1 MIQNFSWFR
10 WLKTRF
16 SDSAVR
22 PMTATR
28 RRHGRLKR
36 HSATAIERLEPR
48 VLLSAT
54 LTVVDVD
61 SLAIDA
67 DSDGVADPGD
77 QIHYTVTVQN
87 TGDASA
93 TNLTIA
99 EIVNDPNLTLVP
111 GSLNVSPL
119 AINDTYTAVAN
130 TQLVVGTA
138 TPLAGPAATV
148 AGNVLSN
155 DTEFLGDTFTI
166 STYNTTSA
174 NGGAVNLV
182 TTGPNAGS
190 FTYTP
195 AAGFTGA
202 DTFTYTLRDKG
213 IDGIAGNADDLTSV
227 ATVTINVGAQ
237 KVWYVDNTAGTG
249 GDGTSTNP
257 FDSLSDV
264 SGASGPDGTGDI
276 IYVRS
281 GSGNYTGG
289 VTLVTNQ
296 TLWGENT
303 TLIVDGFTLQ
313 AAGTDPTITNAAG
326 NGVTLA
332 TGNTIKGLTIGD
344 TTGTDISGTA
354 VGSLFITNVNSIGTG
369 GIITIGTSGAVNIT
383 LDTATTTSSSTTGI
397 SLTNITG
404 SFTASTGA
412 ISGVTGTDVYVNGGT
427 ATVNI
432 GSSITSNTGGSVEVT
447 GRAAGSNQVTFSG
460 ALNIT
465 GGSGL
470 LIHDNSA
477 GTVLFS
483 NASKVINTGTSAAI
497 NLSQNSGA
505 TVNFTG
511 GGLDIDTTSGT
522 GFNADFGGTVNITG
536 TGNSITA
543 TTGKA
548 IFISG
553 VTIGSSGITLQSTA
567 ANGGTNSAITLA
579 DTGTGNFTVTGDGTG
594 AAGAQGGNASGG
606 IIQNITGAD
615 AISLS
620 NVGGTVSLSSMSI
633 LNVTSSNDATDAIQ
647 TISGVDAIQ
656 GTGTIGALSLTG
668 VKISNTSDMAIKGT
682 GTWTGLTINNSL
694 IEKSNRYGV
703 ANRGDSNNEGMVV
716 ISGLTGTASITNSK
730 FDQGGTLV
738 DLMTATSGH
747 LDVTMTNNIFSNS
760 YKGFN
765 GGVGGIYQVGGYG
778 VRLITQGS
786 ASLTAIIGDVN
797 ESSSALG
804 NLFLNDTYSV
814 FVGHLNGTDTGL
826 IKALLSENTFQVTNH
841 LSPTGAPF
849 FTIPNGTV
857 LLAPLGVGNMDATV
871 SNNTFDQTVDAAGLE
886 GSLSVA
892 AQGGTNN
899 QVKITGNNFI
909 NPWDRPLE
917 LRSNNGAVLT
927 ALVSGN
933 TYTTGTAGGAGTD
946 STAFTGSYN
955 ASRFWTL
962 NNSTLNLTWINETG
976 ATNSL
981 ANGTRIEAANAGDT
995 LNVFMNN
1002 LHVPN
1007 GYSFINN
1014 GTLNLYRNGSV
1025 SGTIQGILQDNNVTG
1040 GGGSAATSP
1049 PTVSTTGTI
1058 TFSNTAVIQP
1068 SFTIPLLFSPVTTD
1082 TGNGTTT
1089 TDPTE
1094 PSTDNP
1100 DGSPLPTDP
1109 TDGTTAVVDDG
1120 VLTQAELDTLVAAAI
1135 ARWEATG
1142 LTPEQAAALHS
1153 VTFVVEDLPPGYLG
1167 EATPGVVIVDSNA
1180 AGNSWF
1186 IDTTPDDDSEF
1197 TGVGSD
1203 LNAIAGS
1210 GAAGRV
1216 DALSVIMHELGHQ
1229 LGLADTYAAADAA
1242 SVMFGWLQQG
1252 ERRLPTEGQALGADP
1267 NYLVWENGPDFLF
1280 GSTLLGT
1287 LPAGYN
1293 LTIVYDATVN
1303 NITNGVAPIVSSQIR
1318 VTADGGINV
1327 LSDDPSISGA
1337 ANATQTPIDSIQ
1349 IGNLVYIDADT
1360 SGTFN
1365 VGDSGMDGVTVNLYV
1380 DVNTNGVLDAG
1391 DGAAIATT
1399 VTAGGGLYSFGV
1411 LPGDYL
1417 VEIAAANFQSGGPL
1431 EGMISTGGAAIDPD
1445 TNIDNDDN
1453 GINNA
1458 SPAVNGISS
1467 QAITVNYNT
1476 EPTADGTGQFD
1487 INNTVDFGFFLQSN
1501 TPPVLA
1507 TAGNINYSEDD
1518 PATAIDS
1525 GITVT
1530 DTDSPT
1536 LTGATITMTNFVAG
1550 QDVLGFVN
1558 DGLTMG
1564 NIAVVTNVGGVL
1576 TLTSAGGS
1584 ATTAEWQAALR
1595 AVTYANTS
1603 NTPDTTPRSVD
1614 FVVNDGIDPSNTLTS
1629 TINITAT
1636 NDAPVL
1642 ATAGNINY
1650 AENDPATAI
1659 DTGITVTDADNAT
1672 LTGATIT
1679 ITNFVAG
1686 QDVLGF
1692 VNDGLT
1698 MGNIAVVTNVSGVL
1712 TLTSAGGIATTAEWQ
1727 AALRA
1732 VTYTNTSEAPDT
1744 TARSVDFVV
1753 NDGTD
1758 PSNTLTSTINI
1769 TASNDVP
1776 VVANIETTTLPYAP
1790 NGPAVA
1796 VTSTLTLSDAD
1807 SPNLTGATV
1816 TITGYQAGDV
1826 LQFTD
1831 TLNIT
1836 GVFVAGTLTL
1846 TGSDTVAN
1854 YETALRSITYAS
1866 TSQSPAARTVN
1877 FQVTDGTDPSNIQS
1891 RTVGGYAQL
1900 VGTVLNV
1907 YGTPQTNNIS
1917 VTEGATLDIV
1927 VDGAL
1932 SQFTPASVTAINIY
1946 ADAGDDSIL
1955 INSLNSGTA
1964 LTAYGGDG
1972 NDTIKVNSVVTQAV
1986 TLDGGNNNDL
1996 LIGGSGDDTLIGG
2009 QGNDW
2014 LNGGDG
2020 SDSLDGGAGSD
2031 VYAFND
2037 TLTNQTDTVVE
2048 LNAGGTDQLNFSA
2061 MTTAVTVNLT
2071 SDATLATMVHRLV
2084 KTGSAGQAAFIENV
2098 LGGSG
2103 NDFITGN
2110 AGHNYLAGNGGNDTL
2125 IGAEGN
2131 DELVGGQGN
2140 DLLKGGDQDDV
2151 LTGGI
2156 GDDYLKGEAGND
2168 FLNGGDGFNTLAG
2181 GIGNDMYLFPV
2192 ATINQLE
2199 TVIELS
2205 AEGTDTLN
2213 FSALTTA
2220 VVADLTSDTAM
2231 ATMLH
2236 RIVQAGAGQSAFIE
2250 NVVGGSGNDQI
2261 NGNAANNLLIGNDGN
2276 DTISGNGGNDIL
2288 VGGNGNDVLKGIGG
2302 LNILIGGTGADLL
2315 LGGTGEDLLMSGS
2328 TVYDNDPVL
2337 LQYLLAEWT
2346 SGSPYQTRVDH
2357 LLGTTAGGAN
2367 LGITLNSTTAHTDAD
2382 ADYLTGGSG
2391 RDWFL
2396 AGSLQDVLSDQAVD
2410 EVFTHIDTWL

>member
-16 SDSAVR
+16 SDSAIR
-22 PMTATR
+22 PVAAGR
-28 RRHGRLKR
+28 RRHGRSTR
-36 HSATAIERLEPR
+36 RSVTAIERLEPR
-48 VLLSAT
+48 ILLSAT
-54 LTVVDVD
+54 ISVVDVD
-61 SLAIDA
+61 SLVTDA
-67 DSDGVADPGD
+67 DADGVADPGD

-99 EIVNDPNLTLVP
+99 EIINDPNLTQVP

-119 AINDTYTAVAN
+119 AINDSYLAVAN
-130 TQLVVGTA
+130 TQLIVGSA
-138 TPLAGPAATV
+138 TPLAGPAASI

-155 DTEFLGDTFTI
+155 DTEFLGDTFAI
-166 STYNTTSA
+166 SAFDGTSA
-174 NGGAVNLV
+174 NGGTVNLV
-182 TTGPNAGS
+182 TSGVDAGS

-227 ATVTINVGAQ
+227 ATVTINVGTQ

-289 VTLVTNQ
+289 VTLQTNQ

-303 TLIVDGFTLQ
+303 TLIVNGFTLQ

-326 NGVTLA
+326 DGVTLA

-354 VGSLFITNVNSIGTG
+354 VGSLFITNVNSTGTG
-369 GIITIGTSGAVNIT
+369 GIMTISTSGAINVT

-397 SLTNITG
+397 SLTNISG
-404 SFTASTGA
+404 SFTASSGA

-447 GRAAGSNQVTFSG
+447 GRGAGANQVTFSG

-470 LIHDNSA
+470 FIHDNTA
-477 GTVLFS
+477 GTILFS
-483 NASKVINTGTSAAI
+483 NSSKVINTGTSTAVNLAGNTGAI
-497 NLSQNSGA
+497 I
-505 TVNFTG
+505 NFTG
-511 GGLDIDTTSGT
+511 GGLDIDTTSGP
-522 GFNADFGGTVNITG
+522 GFSANFGGTVNITG
-536 TGNSITA
+536 AGNSITA

-606 IIQNITGAD
+606 TIQNISGTD

-633 LNVTSSNDATDAIQ
+633 LNITSSTDATDAIQ

-668 VKISNTSDMAIKGT
+668 VKISNTSDMAINGA

-703 ANRGDSNNEGMVV
+703 TNRGDSNNEGMVV

-730 FDQGGTLV
+730 FDQGATLV
-738 DLMTATSGH
+738 DLMTSTSGH
-747 LDVTMTNNIFSNS
+747 LDVSMTNNTFSNS
-760 YKGFN
+760 YKGFS
-765 GGVGGIYQVGGYG
+765 GGVGGVFQVGGYG

-786 ASLTAIIGDVN
+786 ASMTAIIGDVN
-797 ESSSALG
+797 ESNSALG

-841 LSPTGAPF
+841 LSPTGAPI

-857 LLAPLGVGNMDATV
+857 LLAPLGTGNMDATV
-871 SNNTFDQTVDAAGLE
+871 SNNTFDQTVDTAGLE

-909 NPWDRPLE
+909 NPWDRPIE

-933 TYTTGTAGGAGTD
+933 TYSTGTVGGAGTD
-946 STAFTGSYN
+946 SAAFSGSYN
-955 ASRFWTL
+955 ASRFWST

-981 ANGTRIEAANAGDT
+981 SNGTRIEAANAGDT
-995 LNVFMNN
+995 VNVFMNN
-1002 LHVPN
+1002 LAVPN
-1007 GYSFINN
+1007 GYTFLNS
-1014 GTLNLYRNGSV
+1014 GTMNLYRNGSV

-1040 GGGSAATSP
+1040 GGGSTSTSP

-1068 SFTIPLLFSPVTTD
+1068 SFTIPLLFSPGTTD
-1082 TGNGTTT
+1082 PGTETTT
-1089 TDPTE
+1089 TETTE

-1109 TDGTTAVVDDG
+1109 TDGTTTVVDDG
-1120 VLTQAELDTLVAAAI
+1120 VLTQAELDSLVAAAI

-1142 LTPEQAAALHS
+1142 LTPEQDAALHS
-1153 VTFVVEDLPPGYLG
+1153 VVFVVEDLPPGYLG

-1186 IDTTPDDDSEF
+1186 IDSTPDDDAEF
-1197 TGVGSD
+1197 AGVGSG
-1203 LNAIAGS
+1203 LQAITGGS
-1210 GAAGRV
+1210 AAGHV
-1216 DALSVIMHELGHQ
+1216 DALTVIMHELGHQ

-1242 SVMFGWLQQG
+1242 SIMFGWLQLG
-1252 ERRLPTEGQALGADP
+1252 ERRLPTENQALGADL
-1267 NYLVWENGPDFLF
+1267 NYLAWEDGPDFMF
-1280 GSTLLGT
+1280 GSTNLGT

-1303 NITNGVAPIVSSQIR
+1303 NITNGVAPIVSSQVR
-1318 VTADGGINV
+1318 VTADGGIDV
-1327 LSDDPSISGA
+1327 MSDDPSIPGA
-1337 ANATQTPIDSIQ
+1337 ASATETPIDSIT
-1349 IGNLVYIDADT
+1349 IGNLVYIDADS
-1360 SGTFN
+1360 SGTFTG
-1365 VGDSGMDGVTVNLYV
+1365 GDSGVNNVVVNLYV

-1399 VTAGGGLYSFGV
+1399 MTAGGGIYSFGV
-1411 LPGDYL
+1411 LPGEYL
-1417 VEIAAANFQSGGPL
+1417 VEIAASNFQSGGPL
-1431 EGMISTGGAAIDPD
+1431 EGLISTGGAAIDPD
-1445 TNIDNDDN
+1445 NNIDNDDN
-1453 GINNA
+1453 GVNNA
-1458 SPAVNGISS
+1458 DPAVNGITS
-1467 QAITVNYNT
+1467 QAISVNYNS

-1487 INNTVDFGFFLQSN
+1487 INTTVDFGFISN
-1501 TPPVLA
+1501 
-1507 TAGNINYSEDD
+1507 
-1518 PATAIDS
+1518 
-1525 GITVT
+1525 
-1530 DTDSPT
+1530 SP
-1536 LTGATITMTNFVAG
+1536 
-1550 QDVLGFVN
+1550 
-1558 DGLTMG
+1558 
-1564 NIAVVTNVGGVL
+1564 
-1576 TLTSAGGS
+1576 
-1584 ATTAEWQAALR
+1584 
-1595 AVTYANTS
+1595 
-1603 NTPDTTPRSVD
+1603 
-1614 FVVNDGIDPSNTLTS
+1614 
-1629 TINITAT
+1629 
-1636 NDAPVL
+1636 PVL

-1650 AENDPATAI
+1650 AEDDPATPI
-1659 DTGITVTDADNAT
+1659 DSGITVSDTDSAT

-1698 MGNIAVVTNVSGVL
+1698 MGNIAVVTNVGGVLTLTSSGGTATLAQWQSALRAVTYANTSNTPDTTARSVDFVVNDGVDPSNTLTSTINITATNDAPVLMTAGNITYAENDPATAIDTGITVSDADNATLTGATITITNFVAGQDLLGFVNDGLTMGNIAVVTNVSDVL
-1712 TLTSAGGIATTAEWQ
+1712 TLTSAGGSATTAEWQ

-1732 VTYTNTSEAPDT
+1732 VTYTNTSEAPNT

-1769 TASNDVP
+1769 TASNDAP
-1776 VVANIETTTLPYAP
+1776 VIANIETTTLPYAP

-1807 SPNLTGATV
+1807 STNLTGATV
-1816 TITGYQAGDV
+1816 TITGYQVGDV
-1826 LQFTD
+1826 LQFTN
-1831 TLNIT
+1831 TPNIT
-1836 GVFVAGTLTL
+1836 GVFVGGTLTL

-1866 TSQSPAARTVN
+1866 SSTNPAARTVN

-1900 VGTVLNV
+1900 VGTILNV

-1946 ADAGDDSIL
+1946 ADAGDDTIL

-1996 LIGGSGDDTLIGG
+1996 LVGGSGNDMLIGG

-2014 LNGGDG
+2014 LNGSDG
-2020 SDSLDGGAGSD
+2020 SDSLDGGGGSD

-2061 MTTAVTVNLT
+2061 MTTAVSVNLT
-2071 SDATLATMVHRLV
+2071 SDTTLATMVHRLV
-2084 KTGSAGQAAFIENV
+2084 KTGSAGQALFIENV

-2103 NDFITGN
+2103 NDYVTGN

-2181 GIGNDMYLFPV
+2181 GIGDDNYLFQT
-2192 ATINQLE
+2192 ATVNQIDTVLE
-2199 TVIELS
+2199 LTG
-2205 AEGTDTLN
+2205 EGTDTLN
-2213 FSALTTA
+2213 FSTLTTA

-2236 RIVQAGAGQSAFIE
+2236 RIVQAGAGQSAFVE
-2250 NVVGGSGNDQI
+2250 NVIGGSGNDQI
-2261 NGNAANNLLIGNDGN
+2261 TGNAANNVLIGNDGG

-2302 LNILIGGTGADLL
+2302 LNILIGGTGADVLQ
-2315 LGGTGEDLLMSGS
+2315 GGTGEDLLMSGS
-2328 TVYDNDPVL
+2328 TVYDSDPVL

-2357 LLGTTAGGAN
+2357 LLGTSAGGAN
-2367 LGITLNSTTAHTDAD
+2367 LGITLNSTTAHTDVSG
-2382 ADYLTGGSG
+2382 DYLTGGSG

-2396 AGSLQDVLSDQAVD
+2396 ADSLQDVLTDQAVD

>member
-10 WLKTRF
+10 WLQTRF
-16 SDSAVR
+16 SDSAIR
-22 PMTATR
+22 PVAASR
-28 RRHGRLKR
+28 RRHARLSR
-36 HSATAIERLEPR
+36 HTATAIERLEPR

-54 LTVVDVD
+54 ISVVDVD
-61 SLAIDA
+61 SLVGDV

-77 QIHYTVTVQN
+77 TIHYTVTIQN
-87 TGDASA
+87 TGDAAA

-99 EIVNDPNLTLVP
+99 EIINDPNLTLVP

-130 TQLVVGTA
+130 TQLVVGSA
-138 TPLAGPAATV
+138 TPLSGPAAAV
-148 AGNVLSN
+148 AGNVLAN
-155 DTEFLGDTFTI
+155 DTEFLGDTFAI
-166 STYNTTSA
+166 SAFDSTSA

-182 TTGPNAGS
+182 TSGPNAGS

-195 AAGFTGA
+195 AAGFTGT

-227 ATVTINVGAQ
+227 ATVTINVGTQ
-237 KVWYVDNTAGTG
+237 KIWYVDNTAGTG

-257 FDSLSDV
+257 FDSLSDIT
-264 SGASGPDGTGDI
+264 GASGPDVAGDI
-276 IYVRS
+276 IYVRTGS
-281 GSGNYTGG
+281 GSYDGG
-289 VTLVTNQ
+289 VTLLTNQ

-313 AAGTDPTITNAAG
+313 AAGTDPTITNTAG

-344 TTGTDISGTA
+344 TTGTDISGTS
-354 VGSLFITNVNSIGTG
+354 VGSLFITNVNSTGTG
-369 GIITIGTSGAVNIT
+369 GIITISGGGAVNIT
-383 LDTATTTSSSTTGI
+383 LDNATTTSSSTTGI
-397 SLTNITG
+397 SLSNVTG
-404 SFTASTGA
+404 SVTASSGA
-412 ISGVTGTDVYVNGGT
+412 ISGVTGTDVYVDGGS
-427 ATVNI
+427 ATINI
-432 GSSITSNTGGSVEVT
+432 GSSITSNTGGSVEVKNR
-447 GRAAGSNQVTFSG
+447 GAGSNQITFSG

-477 GTVLFS
+477 GTVVFS
-483 NASKVINTGTSAAI
+483 NSSKVINTGTSSAV
-497 NLSQNSGA
+497 NLSLNSGA
-505 TVNFTG
+505 TINFTG
-511 GGLDIDTTSGT
+511 GGLDIDTTSAT
-522 GFNADFGGTVNITG
+522 AFNADTGGTVNITG
-536 TGNSITA
+536 SGNSITS

-548 IFISG
+548 IFISA
-553 VTIGSSGITLQSTA
+553 VTIGTSGITLQSAA
-567 ANGGTNSAITLA
+567 ANGGTSSAITLSS
-579 DTGTGNFTVTGDGTG
+579 TGSGNFTVTGDGTG

-633 LNVTSSNDATDAIQ
+633 LNITSSTDSTDSIQ
-647 TISGVDAIQ
+647 TLSGVDAIQ

-730 FDQGGTLV
+730 FDQGATLV
-738 DLMTATSGH
+738 DLMTSTSGH
-747 LDVTMTNNIFSNS
+747 LDVTMTNNTFSNS

-765 GGVGGIYQVGGYG
+765 GGVGGIYQIGGYG
-778 VRLITQGS
+778 VRLISQGS
-786 ASLTAIIGDVN
+786 ASMTAIIGDAN
-797 ESSSALG
+797 ESNAALG
-804 NLFLNDTYSV
+804 NQFLNDTYSI
-814 FVGHLNGTDTGL
+814 FVGHSNSADSGL
-826 IKALLSENTFQVTNH
+826 IKTLISENTFKVTNH
-841 LSPTGAPF
+841 TSPTGAPLYS
-849 FTIPNGTV
+849 IPNGTV
-857 LLAPLGVGNMDATV
+857 LLAPRGTGNMNATV
-871 SNNTFDQTVDAAGLE
+871 SNNTFDQTVDTAGLE

-892 AQGGTNN
+892 AEGGTNN
-899 QVKITGNNFI
+899 QFKITGNTFI
-909 NPWDRPLE
+909 NPWDRPME
-917 LRSNNGAVLT
+917 LRANNGAVLT

-933 TYTTGTAGGAGTD
+933 AYSSGTAGGPGTD
-946 STAFTGSYN
+946 SAVFSGNYN
-955 ASRFWTL
+955 ASRYWAL
-962 NNSTLNLTWINETG
+962 NNSTLNLTWTNETG
-976 ATNSL
+976 STNSL
-981 ANGTRIEAANAGDT
+981 SNGARIEAANSGDT
-995 LNVFMNN
+995 VNVFMSN
-1002 LHVPN
+1002 LNVPN
-1007 GYSFINN
+1007 GYTFLNS
-1014 GTLNLYRNGSV
+1014 GTINLYRNGSV
-1025 SGTIQGILQDNNVTG
+1025 SGTIQGILQDNNVKG
-1040 GGGSAATSP
+1040 GGGNAFASP
-1049 PTVSTTGTI
+1049 PTVSTSGTI

-1068 SFTIPLLFSPVTTD
+1068 SFTIPLLFSPGTPD
-1082 TGNGTTT
+1082 TGTGTTE
-1089 TDPTE
+1089 TDSTE

-1109 TDGTTAVVDDG
+1109 TDGTTTIVDDG

-1142 LTPEQAAALHS
+1142 LTPEQVAALHS
-1153 VTFVVEDLPPGYLG
+1153 VTFVMEDLPPGYLG
-1167 EATPGVVIVDSNA
+1167 EATSGVVIVDSNA

-1186 IDTTPDDDSEF
+1186 IDSTPYDDSEF
-1197 TGVGSD
+1197 SGVGSD
-1203 LNAIAGS
+1203 LNAVAGG

-1216 DALSVIMHELGHQ
+1216 DALTVIMHELGHQ
-1229 LGLADTYAAADAA
+1229 LGLSDTYAAADAA
-1242 SVMFGWLQQG
+1242 SIMFGWLQQG
-1252 ERRLPTEGQALGADP
+1252 ERRLPTEGQAAGADL
-1267 NYLVWENGPDFLF
+1267 NYLAWQNGPDFLF
-1280 GSTLLGT
+1280 GSMNLGS
-1287 LPAGYN
+1287 LPAGYS
-1293 LTIVYDATVN
+1293 LTVVYDATVGS
-1303 NITNGVAPIVSSQIR
+1303 ITNSVAQTVSSQVR

-1327 LSDDPSISGA
+1327 LSDDPSIVGA
-1337 ANATQTPIDSIQ
+1337 ANPTSTPLDSIQ
-1349 IGNLVYIDADT
+1349 IGNLVYLDADA

-1365 VGDSGMDGVTVNLYV
+1365 AGDSGIDSVTVNLYV

-1399 VTAGGGLYSFGV
+1399 TTAGGGLYAFNV
-1411 LPGDYL
+1411 MPGDYL
-1417 VEIAAANFQSGGPL
+1417 VEIAASNFQSGGPL
-1431 EGMISTGGAAIDPD
+1431 EGLLSTGGAAIDPD
-1445 TNIDNDDN
+1445 NNIDNDDN
-1453 GINNA
+1453 GVNN
-1458 SPAVNGISS
+1458 SNPAVNGISS

-1487 INNTVDFGFFLQSN
+1487 INNTVDFGFASN
-1501 TPPVLA
+1501 SPPVLA
-1507 TAGNINYSEDD
+1507 VSGNITYTEND
-1518 PATAIDS
+1518 PATAIDT
-1525 GITVT
+1525 GITVN
-1530 DTDSPT
+1530 DDNNAT
-1536 LTGATITMTNFVAG
+1536 LTGATVTITNYVAG
-1550 QDVLGFVN
+1550 QDVLGFTN
-1558 DGLTMG
+1558 DGATMG
-1564 NIAVVTNVGGVL
+1564 NIAIASNVGGVL
-1576 TLTSAGGS
+1576 TLTSSGGT
-1584 ATTAEWQAALR
+1584 ATLAEWQAALR
-1595 AVTYANTS
+1595 AVTYSNTS
-1603 NTPDTTPRSVD
+1603 DNPDTTARSVD
-1614 FVVNDGIDPSNTLTS
+1614 FTVTDGTDSSNTLTN

-1642 ATAGNINY
+1642 TTAGNINY

-1659 DTGITVTDADNAT
+1659 DTGITVSDADNAT

-1692 VNDGLT
+1692 ANDGLT

-1712 TLTSAGGIATTAEWQ
+1712 TLTSAGGSATTAEWQ

-1769 TASNDVP
+1769 TATNDAP
-1776 VVANIETTTLPYAP
+1776 VVTNIETTTLPYAP

-1807 SPNLTGATV
+1807 SPNLSGATV

-1831 TLNIT
+1831 TPNIT

-1854 YETALRSITYAS
+1854 YQAALRSVTYIS
-1866 TSQSPAARTVN
+1866 SSNSPAARTVN

-1900 VGTVLNV
+1900 VGTILNV

-1932 SQFTPASVTAINIY
+1932 SQFTPAAVTAINIY

-1972 NDTIKVNSVVTQAV
+1972 NDTIKVNSVVTQGV

-1996 LIGGSGDDTLIGG
+1996 LVGGSGNDTLIGG

-2020 SDSLDGGAGSD
+2020 SDSLDGGGGND

-2037 TLTNQTDTVVE
+2037 TVTNQTDTVVE
-2048 LNAGGTDQLNFSA
+2048 SNGGGTDQLNFSA

-2084 KTGSAGQAAFIENV
+2084 KTGGAGQAAFVENV

-2103 NDFITGN
+2103 NDYITGN
-2110 AGHNYLAGNGGNDTL
+2110 AANNYLAGNGGNDTL
-2125 IGAEGN
+2125 IGGDGN

-2140 DLLKGGDQDDV
+2140 DLLKGGDKDDV
-2151 LTGGI
+2151 MTGGI
-2156 GDDYLKGEAGND
+2156 GDDYLKGEGGND
-2168 FLNGGDGFNTLAG
+2168 VLNGGDGFNTLAG
-2181 GIGNDMYLFPV
+2181 GTGNDAYVFPT
-2192 ATINQLE
+2192 ATVNQLD

-2205 AEGTDTLN
+2205 GEGTDTLN
-2213 FSALTTA
+2213 FSTLTTA
-2220 VVADLTSDTAM
+2220 VVVDLTSDASM
-2231 ATMLH
+2231 ATMMH
-2236 RIVQAGAGQSAFIE
+2236 RIVQAGTGQSAFIE
-2250 NVVGGSGNDQI
+2250 NVIGGSGNDQI
-2261 NGNAANNLLIGNDGN
+2261 TGNAANNLLIGNDGN
-2276 DTISGNGGNDIL
+2276 DTITGNGGNDIL
-2288 VGGNGNDVLKGIGG
+2288 VGGDGNDVLKGIGG
-2302 LNILIGGTGADLL
+2302 LNIMIGGTGADVL

-2328 TVYDNDPVL
+2328 TNYDNDPVL

-2346 SGSPYQTRVDH
+2346 SVSPYQTRVDH
-2357 LLGTTAGGAN
+2357 LLGTSAGGAN
-2367 LGITLNSTTAHTDAD
+2367 LGITLNSTTAHTDANV
-2382 ADYLTGGSG
+2382 DYLTGGSG

-2396 AGSLQDVLSDQAVD
+2396 ANSLQDVLTDQAVD